1 MVNHLLQMARRRF
14 SVSNW
19 ITAICRFVFYMGGAV
34 FFQRQRG
41 RPEPAFFHR
50 QRGRPEP
57 GHVFKS
63 RQSHSNDTI
72 RVIFSSKPN
81 LKPNLSQTLG
91 HANRAP
97 RTYTQHQRGLRS
109 FADDLRPR
117 ESIKYALR
125 GRLAW
130 PKVWKG
136 ARVKIRDRS
145 LFW

>member
-1 MVNHLLQMARRRF
+1 
-14 SVSNW
+14 
-19 ITAICRFVFYMGGAV
+19 MGGAA

-41 RPEPAFFHR
+41 RPEPAFFQR
-50 QRGRPEP
+50 QHGRPEPAFFQRQHGRPEP
-57 GHVFKS
+57 GHTFKS
-63 RQSHSNDTI
+63 RQSHYNDTI
-72 RVIFSSKPN
+72 RDIFSS
-81 LKPNLSQTLG
+81 KPNLSQTLG

-109 FADDLRPR
+109 AADDLRPR

-136 ARVKIRDRS
+136 TRLKIRDRS
-145 LFW
+145 PKVWERHSCKD